1 MERRT
6 KKKKNKQSPKDLWD
20 NKHTNMS
27 TGVVP
32 KGQERGKKEKKKKI
46 EEIIAKNFPTLMKYN
61 NLHS

>member
-6 KKKKNKQSPKDLWD
+6 KKKKKKKKQSPKDLWD

-32 KGQERGKKEKKKKI
+32 KGQERGKKEKKKKNRRNNSKKLPYFD
-46 EEIIAKNFPTLMKYN
+46 EI
-61 NLHS
+61 